1 MSSKSILPSLTGEH
15 GCESEKYGHGNGKSL
30 RYAGRGQEE
39 RQPGDGEED
48 GGDHVGLDQV
58 VPQLPPQL
66 HLQYQTRV
74 VEIIVGSVIR
84 LLIGQLLLVTS
95 RLFSIFN
102 KLSKKHYKRQFK
114 SHKTVP
120 PRKS

>member
-58 VPQLPPQL
+58 VPQLPSQL
-66 HLQYQTRV
+66 HLQYQTRI